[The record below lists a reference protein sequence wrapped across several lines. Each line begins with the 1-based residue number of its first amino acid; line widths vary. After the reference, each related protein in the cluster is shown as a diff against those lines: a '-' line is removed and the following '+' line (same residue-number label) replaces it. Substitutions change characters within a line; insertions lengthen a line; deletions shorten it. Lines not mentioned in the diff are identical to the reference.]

1 MGILAAAG
9 TCILVLIITHSVKKR
24 TREVGIL
31 MSIGLN
37 KKKIRKQLVIEHF
50 IIGITVVPV
59 IGDKFYESIN
69 KETEQKIYTEEEI
82 EAAIARGE
90 SGKVK
95 EMAKNQQTEIQA
107 PDSINIKIDIVLLL
121 GIFAC
126 EMIVLYFCVNRAIK
140 RTMKLEPIRILSMVE

>member
-82 EAAIARGE
+82 G
-90 SGKVK
+90 
-95 EMAKNQQTEIQA
+95 
-107 PDSINIKIDIVLLL
+107 VL
-121 GIFAC
+121 
-126 EMIVLYFCVNRAIK
+126 R
-140 RTMKLEPIRILSMVE
+140 RI

>member
-1 MGILAAAG
+1 
-9 TCILVLIITHSVKKR
+9 
-24 TREVGIL
+24 

-37 KKKIRKQLVIEHF
+37 KKKIQKQLVIEHF
-50 IIGITVVPV
+50 IIGITAYICASLFGIMVVPV

-90 SGKVK
+90 AGKVK

-107 PDSINIKIDIVLLL
+107 PDSINVKIDIVLLL
-121 GIFAC
+121 WIFVC
-126 EMIVLYFCVNRAIK
+126 EMMVLCFCVNGVIK
-140 RTMKLEPIRILSMVE
+140 KTLKLEPIRILSMIE

>member
-24 TREVGIL
+24 TREVRIL

-50 IIGITVVPV
+50 IIGITAYICASAFGITVVPV

-82 EAAIARGE
+82 G
-90 SGKVK
+90 
-95 EMAKNQQTEIQA
+95 
-107 PDSINIKIDIVLLL
+107 VL
-121 GIFAC
+121 
-126 EMIVLYFCVNRAIK
+126 R
-140 RTMKLEPIRILSMVE
+140 RI

>member
-1 MGILAAAG
+1 
-9 TCILVLIITHSVKKR
+9 
-24 TREVGIL
+24 

-50 IIGITVVPV
+50 IIGITAYICASAFGTTVVPV